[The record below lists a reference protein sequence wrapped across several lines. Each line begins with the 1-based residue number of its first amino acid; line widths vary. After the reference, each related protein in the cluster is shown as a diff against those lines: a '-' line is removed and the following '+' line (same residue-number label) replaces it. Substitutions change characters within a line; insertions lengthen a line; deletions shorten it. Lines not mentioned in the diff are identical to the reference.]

1 MAYDAAEYDA
11 GDTVCAA
18 DLVPSLMPA
27 AFDDNPPLPVTLEV
41 APVAG
46 DWTVAVRRTMAP
58 LPPTSVMET
67 VTAYCPGRA

>member
-1 MAYDAAEYDA
+1 
-11 GDTVCAA
+11 
-18 DLVPSLMPA
+18 MPA